1 MRILKRTDK
10 TNQNQSTQKHPFMFF
25 STFHVLQITLLRVLY
40 NTKKNSLFHS
50 RSKQRLA
57 TSCTNHREDLE
68 QGCLVCPHLPDR
80 RTGAAILK
88 GHRSLVKTPP
98 LLQSLSTSH
107 SSLARSQKP
116 WQPIFSPIPQVIF
129 HG

>member
-1 MRILKRTDK
+1 
-10 TNQNQSTQKHPFMFF
+10 MFF

-98 LLQSLSTSH
+98 PPPISLDFPFILGTEPETMATHLFPYSTGYLLRLGGKRKKDSYRRTFTVR
-107 SSLARSQKP
+107 AC
-116 WQPIFSPIPQVIF
+116 
-129 HG
+129 G